1 MKSRRSY
8 QIALSIIAV
17 VLSVLSSSFGY
28 SFLDGMPWPFNIR
41 FFAGLLL
48 MMSPMVVSWLVF
60 ELFRKEKRPAGTEM
74 D

>member
-28 SFLDGMPWPFNIR
+28 SFLGGMPWPFHIR

>member
-28 SFLDGMPWPFNIR
+28 SFLDGMPWPFHIR
-41 FFAGLLL
+41 FLPGFC
-48 MMSPMVVSWLVF
+48 
-60 ELFRKEKRPAGTEM
+60 
-74 D
+74 